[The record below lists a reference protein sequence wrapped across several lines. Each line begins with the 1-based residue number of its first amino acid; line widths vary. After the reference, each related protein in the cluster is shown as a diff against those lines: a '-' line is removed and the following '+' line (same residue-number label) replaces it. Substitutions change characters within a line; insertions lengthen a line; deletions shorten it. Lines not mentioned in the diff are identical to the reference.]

1 MKLTGTVK
9 KSTGSWYEVSTDQGL
24 YKCRI
29 RGKLRLQGIKSTNPI
44 AAGDRVRIETQ
55 DDEAGQAVVVDLL
68 ERRNYIIRKSVNLSK
83 QTQII
88 AANLDQAIL
97 IATLTQPKTFQRFI
111 DRFAVTAEAYQVPFV
126 LVFNKIDL
134 YQQATID
141 EMEFLELIYRDAGYR
156 VLSTSAESGEG
167 LDDFKDLLKGK
178 ISLLSGHSGVG
189 KSTLVNKVEP
199 SLNLRTRQISESHS
213 QGQHTTTFAEM
224 FELSFGGK
232 IIDTPGI
239 KGFGLVDMEKEEIG
253 DYFPEIFR
261 LKGECKFNNCL
272 HLHEPGC
279 AVKEAVEEGRLPYPR
294 YESYLSFVEG
304 TDDEETFRK
313 DIHAE

>member
-9 KSTGSWYEVSTDQGL
+9 KSTGSWYEVSTEQGL

-44 AAGDRVRIETQ
+44 AAGDKVVIETQ
-55 DDEAGQAVVVDLL
+55 AEEKGHAVIVDLQ
-68 ERRNYIIRKSVNLSK
+68 ERQNYIIRKSVNLSK

-88 AANLDQAIL
+88 AANLDQAVL

-134 YQQATID
+134 YSEELMQD
-141 EMEFLELIYRDAGYR
+141 VEFLELIYRDAGYR
-156 VLSTSAESGEG
+156 VLSTSANSGAG
-167 LDDFKDLLKGK
+167 LDKFRELLTNKV
-178 ISLLSGHSGVG
+178 SLLSGHSGVG

-199 SLNLRTRQISESHS
+199 SLNLRTRKISESHS

-224 FELSFGGK
+224 FELSFGGH

-261 LKGECKFNNCL
+261 LKGQCKFNNCL
-272 HLHEPGC
+272 HVHEPGC
-279 AVKEAVEEGRLPYPR
+279 AVKEAVEEGKLPYPR
-294 YESYLSFVEG
+294 YESYLSFVQG

-313 DIHAE
+313 DIYAE

>member
-1 MKLTGTVK
+1 MKLKGTVK
-9 KSTGSWYEVSTDQGL
+9 KSTGSWYEVSTDLGL

-29 RGKLRLQGIKSTNPI
+29 RGKLRLKGIKSTNPI
-44 AAGDRVRIETQ
+44 AAGDWVRIETQ
-55 DDEAGQAVVVDLL
+55 DDEEGQAVIVDLL

-88 AANLDQAIL
+88 AANLDQAVL
-97 IATLTQPKTFQRFI
+97 IVTLSQPKTYQRFI

-134 YQQATID
+134 YDGALSE
-141 EMEFLELIYRDAGYR
+141 EMEFLELMYKDAGYR
-156 VLSTSAESGEG
+156 VHRTSASEKVG
-167 LDDFKDLLKGK
+167 LREFKSLLQNKTT
-178 ISLLSGHSGVG
+178 LLSGHSGVG
-189 KSTLVNKVEP
+189 KSTLINKIEP
-199 SLNLRTRQISESHS
+199 GLNLRTSQISESHL

-224 FELSFGGK
+224 FEMSFGGK

-279 AVKEAVEEGRLPYPR
+279 AVKEAVEEGHLAYPR